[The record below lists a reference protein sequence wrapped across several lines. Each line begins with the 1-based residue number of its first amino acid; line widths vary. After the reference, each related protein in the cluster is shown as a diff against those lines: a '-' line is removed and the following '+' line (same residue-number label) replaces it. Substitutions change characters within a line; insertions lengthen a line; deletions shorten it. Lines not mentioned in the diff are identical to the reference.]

1 MIPFLE
7 DVSPKDLC
15 DSESRYTRT
24 AQGVQYRLMASP
36 APWQLEARAN
46 SQTLNASEGRLSL
59 SGFLISGILMSFLG
73 AILPAWG
80 YHLKADFE
88 EVGYYFLSLNLGFL
102 LSVGCAHLVLPRKGV
117 KFTLVLANA
126 MACGAFL
133 YLAAGTAPVPAIWRF
148 FGLLWI
154 GLSAGLL
161 NGGIFQA
168 ISPLYQHD
176 RAATVNLAGVMFGV
190 GCVLTAVLMAG
201 TYYVYTVPSILV
213 LFALLPG
220 FYAGIYAKAK
230 LGSGPVVH
238 QMPLAQVLRDFR
250 NPGAVLFSLLLFFQF
265 GNEWSIAGWLPLF
278 LIRRLGI
285 SPEDSLLMLAL
296 FWLALLVGRIAAQVI
311 LKRISHGSLLIGS
324 IVSALLGNIVLASTN
339 NCFGAV
345 MGVLLVGSG
354 YASIYP
360 LVVEKIGHR
369 FPYYHPGFYN
379 GVFSL
384 AITGGLLAP
393 WTLGYFTAA
402 WGIQAVMIVPLFGT
416 CMVFL
421 LVLLIMLEA
430 KLSGLAEI
438 KEAGS

>member
-1 MIPFLE
+1 
-7 DVSPKDLC
+7 
-15 DSESRYTRT
+15 
-24 AQGVQYRLMASP
+24 MASP
-36 APWQLEARAN
+36 VPWQHSDRADR
-46 SQTLNASEGRLSL
+46 QTLNASEGRRSL
-59 SGFLISGILMSFLG
+59 SGFLISGMLMSFLG

-80 YHLKADFE
+80 YHLKADFK
-88 EVGYYFLSLNLGFL
+88 EVGYYFLCLNLGFL
-102 LSVGCAHLVLPRKGV
+102 LSVGFATFLLPRKGV

-126 MACGAFL
+126 LACGAFL
-133 YLAAGTAPVPAIWRF
+133 YLAAGTAPVPAAWRF

-154 GLSAGLL
+154 GFSAGLL
-161 NGGIFQA
+161 NGGLFHA

-176 RAATVNLAGVMFGV
+176 RAATVNLAGVMFGL
-190 GCVLTAVLMAG
+190 GCLLTAALMAG

-213 LFALLPG
+213 LFAVLPG

-230 LGSGPVVH
+230 LAGGPVVH
-238 QMPLAQVLRDFR
+238 QMPLTQVLHDFR

-296 FWLALLVGRIAAQVI
+296 FWLALLVGRIGAQLI
-311 LKRISHGSLLIGS
+311 LKRLSHGSLLIGS
-324 IVSALLGNIVLASTN
+324 IFSALLGNMVLASTN
-339 NCFGAV
+339 NRFGAV
-345 MGVLLVGSG
+345 MGILFVGTG

-379 GVFSL
+379 GIFSF

-393 WTLGYFTAA
+393 WTLGYLTAA

-421 LVLLIMLEA
+421 LLLLIMLEA

-438 KEAGS
+438 REAGS

>member
-1 MIPFLE
+1 
-7 DVSPKDLC
+7 
-15 DSESRYTRT
+15 
-24 AQGVQYRLMASP
+24 MASP
-36 APWQLEARAN
+36 VPWQLSDRADR
-46 SQTLNASEGRLSL
+46 QTLNASEGRRSL
-59 SGFLISGILMSFLG
+59 SGFLISGMLMSFLG

-80 YHLKADFE
+80 YHLKADFK
-88 EVGYYFLSLNLGFL
+88 EVGYYFLCLNLGFL
-102 LSVGCAHLVLPRKGV
+102 LSVGLASLLLPRRGV

-126 MACGAFL
+126 LACGAFL
-133 YLAAGTAPVPAIWRF
+133 YLAAGTAPVPAAWRF
-148 FGLLWI
+148 IGLLWI
-154 GLSAGLL
+154 GFSAGLL
-161 NGGIFQA
+161 NGGLFHA

-176 RAATVNLAGVMFGV
+176 RAATVNLAGVMFGL
-190 GCVLTAVLMAG
+190 GCLLTAVLMAG

-213 LFALLPG
+213 MFAVLPG
-220 FYAGIYAKAK
+220 FYSGIYAKAK
-230 LGSGPVVH
+230 LASGPVVH
-238 QMPLAQVLRDFR
+238 QMPLTQVLHDFR

-296 FWLALLVGRIAAQVI
+296 FWLALLVGRIGAQLI
-311 LKRISHGSLLIGS
+311 LKRLSHGSLLIGS
-324 IVSALLGNIVLASTN
+324 IFSALLGNMVLASTN
-339 NCFGAV
+339 NGFGAV
-345 MGVLLVGSG
+345 MGILFVGTG

-379 GVFSL
+379 GIFSF

-393 WTLGYFTAA
+393 WTLGYLTAA

-421 LVLLIMLEA
+421 LLLLIMLEA

-438 KEAGS
+438 REAGS

>member
-1 MIPFLE
+1 
-7 DVSPKDLC
+7 
-15 DSESRYTRT
+15 
-24 AQGVQYRLMASP
+24 MASP
-36 APWQLEARAN
+36 APRQFVERAD
-46 SQTLNASEGRLSL
+46 SQTLNASEGRRSL
-59 SGFLISGILMSFLG
+59 SGFLISGMLMSFLG

-80 YHLKADFE
+80 YHLKADFK
-88 EVGYYFLSLNLGFL
+88 EVGYYFLSLSLGFL
-102 LSVGCAHLVLPRKGV
+102 LSVGFASLLLPRKGV

-126 MACGAFL
+126 LACGAFL
-133 YLAAGTAPVPAIWRF
+133 YLAAGTAPVPAVWRF

-154 GLSAGLL
+154 GVSAGLL
-161 NGGIFQA
+161 NGGLFHA

-176 RAATVNLAGVMFGV
+176 RAATVNLAGVMFGL
-190 GCVLTAVLMAG
+190 GCLLTAVLMAG

-213 LFALLPG
+213 LFAVLPG

-230 LGSGPVVH
+230 LAGGPVLH
-238 QMPLAQVLRDFR
+238 PMPLTQVLRDFR

-296 FWLALLVGRIAAQVI
+296 FWLALLVGRIAAQLI
-311 LKRISHGSLLIGS
+311 LKRLSHGSLLIGS
-324 IVSALLGNIVLASTN
+324 IFSALLGNIVLASTN
-339 NCFGAV
+339 NGFGAV
-345 MGVLLVGSG
+345 MGILFVGTG
-354 YASIYP
+354 YASVYP
-360 LVVEKIGHR
+360 LVVEKIGNR

-379 GVFSL
+379 GIFSF

-393 WTLGYFTAA
+393 WTLGYLTAA

-421 LVLLIMLEA
+421 LLLLIMLEA

-438 KEAGS
+438 REAGS

>member
-1 MIPFLE
+1 
-7 DVSPKDLC
+7 
-15 DSESRYTRT
+15 
-24 AQGVQYRLMASP
+24 MASP
-36 APWQLEARAN
+36 AHWQLVDRAD
-46 SQTLNASEGRLSL
+46 SQALDASEGRRSL
-59 SGFLISGILMSFLG
+59 SGFLISGMLMSFLG

-80 YHLKADFE
+80 YHLKADFK

-102 LSVGCAHLVLPRKGV
+102 LSVGIASLLLPRKGV
-117 KFTLVLANA
+117 KFTVVLANA
-126 MACGAFL
+126 LACGAFL
-133 YLAAGTAPVPAIWRF
+133 YLAAGTAPVPAVWRF
-148 FGLLWI
+148 IGLLWI
-154 GLSAGLL
+154 GVSAGLL
-161 NGGIFQA
+161 NAGIFHA

-176 RAATVNLAGVMFGV
+176 RAATVNLAGAMFGL
-190 GCVLTAVLMAG
+190 GCLLTAVLVAG
-201 TYYVYTVPSILV
+201 TYYVYTVPSILI

-230 LGSGPVVH
+230 LARGLVVH
-238 QMPLAQVLRDFR
+238 QIPLAQVLYDFR

-296 FWLALLVGRIAAQVI
+296 FWLALLVGRIAAQLVM
-311 LKRISHGSLLIGS
+311 KRLSHAVLLIAS
-324 IVSALLGNIVLASTN
+324 IASALLGNIVLASTN
-339 NCFGAV
+339 NGFGAV
-345 MGVLLVGSG
+345 MGILFVGAG

-369 FPYYHPGFYN
+369 FPHYHPGFYN
-379 GVFSL
+379 GIFSF
-384 AITGGLLAP
+384 AITGGFLAP

-430 KLSGLAEI
+430 KLSGLTEVR
-438 KEAGS
+438 EAGS

>member
-1 MIPFLE
+1 
-7 DVSPKDLC
+7 
-15 DSESRYTRT
+15 
-24 AQGVQYRLMASP
+24 
-36 APWQLEARAN
+36 
-46 SQTLNASEGRLSL
+46 
-59 SGFLISGILMSFLG
+59 MSFLG

-80 YHLKADFE
+80 YHLRADFK

-102 LSVGCAHLVLPRKGV
+102 LSIGFANTLLPRKGV

-126 MACGAFL
+126 LACGAFL
-133 YLAAGTAPVPAIWRF
+133 YLAAGTAQAPAIWRF
-148 FGLLWI
+148 FGMLWI
-154 GLSAGLL
+154 GVSAGLL

-176 RAATVNLAGVMFGV
+176 RAATVNLAGVMFGM
-190 GCVLTAVLMAG
+190 GCMLTAALMAG

-213 LFALLPG
+213 LFAVLPG

-230 LGSGPVVH
+230 FDRVRVAH
-238 QMPLAQVLRDFR
+238 PLPLSQLLRDFR

-265 GNEWSIAGWLPLF
+265 GNEWSIAGWMPLF

-285 SPEDSLLMLAL
+285 SPADSLLMLAL

-311 LKRISHGSLLIGS
+311 LKRLSHGSLLIGS
-324 IVSALLGNIVLASTN
+324 IVSALLGNVVLTSTN
-339 NCFGAV
+339 NRFGAV
-345 MGVLLVGSG
+345 MGILFVGAG

-379 GVFSL
+379 GIFSF

-416 CMVFL
+416 CMVFVL
-421 LVLLIMLEA
+421 LLLIMLEA

-438 KEAGS
+438 REAGS

>member
-1 MIPFLE
+1 M
-7 DVSPKDLC
+7 
-15 DSESRYTRT
+15 
-24 AQGVQYRLMASP
+24 
-36 APWQLEARAN
+36 
-46 SQTLNASEGRLSL
+46 
-59 SGFLISGILMSFLG
+59 LMSFLG

-80 YHLKADFE
+80 YHLKADFK
-88 EVGYYFLSLNLGFL
+88 EVGYYFLCLNLGFL
-102 LSVGCAHLVLPRKGV
+102 LSVGFASLLLPRKGV
-117 KFTLVLANA
+117 KFTVVLANA
-126 MACGAFL
+126 LACGAFL
-133 YLAAGTAPVPAIWRF
+133 YLAAGTAPVPAAWRF
-148 FGLLWI
+148 FGLLLI
-154 GLSAGLL
+154 GVSAGLL
-161 NGGIFQA
+161 NGGIFHA

-176 RAATVNLAGVMFGV
+176 RAATVNLAGAMFGL
-190 GCVLTAVLMAG
+190 GCLLTAVLVAG

-230 LGSGPVVH
+230 LSRGLVVH
-238 QMPLAQVLRDFR
+238 PIPLTQVLRDFR

-296 FWLALLVGRIAAQVI
+296 FWLALLVGRVAAQLI
-311 LKRISHGSLLIGS
+311 LKRMSHALLLIGS
-324 IVSALLGNIVLASTN
+324 IVSALLGNIVLSSTN
-339 NCFGAV
+339 NGFGAV
-345 MGVLLVGSG
+345 MGILFLGAG

-369 FPYYHPGFYN
+369 FPHYHPGFYN
-379 GVFSL
+379 GIFSF
-384 AITGGLLAP
+384 AITGGFLAP
-393 WTLGYFTAA
+393 WTLGYLTAA

-430 KLSGLAEI
+430 KLSGLAELR
-438 KEAGS
+438 EAGS